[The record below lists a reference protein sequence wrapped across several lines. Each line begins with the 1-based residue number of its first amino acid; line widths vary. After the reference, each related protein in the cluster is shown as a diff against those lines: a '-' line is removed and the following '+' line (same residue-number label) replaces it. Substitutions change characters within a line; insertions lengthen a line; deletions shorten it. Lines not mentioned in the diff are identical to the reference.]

1 MMQTAGAKGR
11 GEVGTAHVARRGPVH
26 AVRGKVIV
34 RLDMVMVVVVVMMVY
49 QLRPSSVCAGGLGLL
64 MLLLLV
70 RVVEGVVRGVEGEA
84 RPVLARLKVKVA
96 VVLQLVVLLRLL
108 LLRRLM
114 KGIMMVVVVGM

>member
-1 MMQTAGAKGR
+1 
-11 GEVGTAHVARRGPVH
+11 
-26 AVRGKVIV
+26 
-34 RLDMVMVVVVVMMVY
+34 MVVVVVMMVY